1 MSIGN
6 HSDDPVDIK
15 QLIEDVAKEPD
26 SGALVLAL
34 ADAYAAQGEWL
45 HALQHYNTCTGL
57 EDRGVRKWY
66 ALYQA
71 ARMLEKLDFSPQLIT
86 EAYFAAFDHYPEK
99 IEPLVQIA
107 RHCRLA
113 GQLTTALDIIQMA
126 MEAESPDC
134 NYYYEPETWA
144 FGRGIEFLRICIA
157 LNDKD
162 RALGIAD
169 ELLAGG
175 QLPTMAESLVWLLRL
190 QVSDPAQARTV
201 LGLSDDAAS
210 DEKTVPD
217 PADDNPPANIPEAT
231 PKGPPRRLCIGM
243 ATFDDYDGVYFSV
256 QALRMY
262 HPEILDQIQILIIDN
277 NPAGAAAEKLKELD
291 CYIPNYRYVPES
303 KVVGTAIRDRIFQ
316 ESNAEFV
323 LVMDCHVF
331 IVPGALARL
340 LEYLDAHP
348 DSPDL
353 LQGPL
358 LHDDLRTISTHFA
371 PG

>member
-1 MSIGN
+1 
-6 HSDDPVDIK
+6 
-15 QLIEDVAKEPD
+15 
-26 SGALVLAL
+26 
-34 ADAYAAQGEWL
+34 
-45 HALQHYNTCTGL
+45 
-57 EDRGVRKWY
+57 
-66 ALYQA
+66 
-71 ARMLEKLDFSPQLIT
+71 
-86 EAYFAAFDHYPEK
+86 
-99 IEPLVQIA
+99 
-107 RHCRLA
+107 
-113 GQLTTALDIIQMA
+113 
-126 MEAESPDC
+126 
-134 NYYYEPETWA
+134 
-144 FGRGIEFLRICIA
+144 
-157 LNDKD
+157 
-162 RALGIAD
+162 
-169 ELLAGG
+169 
-175 QLPTMAESLVWLLRL
+175 LPTMAESLVRLLRL

-210 DEKTVPD
+210 DEKTVPE
-217 PADDNPPANIPEAT
+217 PADDNPPAKFPEAT

-291 CYIPNYRYVPES
+291 SYIPNYRYVPES

-316 ESNAEFV
+316 ESNSEFV

-340 LEYLDAHP
+340 LEYLDANP

-371 PG
+371 PGWHSGMWGTWAYDPRGESEDAPGFDIPMQGCGLFACRREAWPGLNPNFRGFGGEEGYIHEKVRQAGGRTLCLPFLRWMHRFNRPLGAPYPVIWENRVRNYIIGWQELGLETDSIRAHFSESMGRPETESVFEQVAREQSQD